1 MPYYPSSQTK
11 PNQYTNGGEYI
22 LSTTK
27 ENYKGYYYETSS
39 GTKYTGKTPQ
49 DGPNILLTQ
58 QNFIIQNNNVNQ
70 EVSNIITLSNP
81 LEGLLIFDTP
91 YNDNQTINFNY
102 SILTPQIKERS
113 LPFSNPT
120 QPTQQDQNL
129 GAFQR
134 YFCKK
139 NNELKYLEIDK
150 PTHDK
155 LKSKQQDIAWD
166 LYTPI
171 STLWYIKGGKEQTYK
186 ANKGLVTLIEQ
197 KQNWYG
203 FTQWFQDKFL
213 KYYLES

>member
-1 MPYYPSSQTK
+1 MYYPKSQLK
-11 PNQYTNGGEYI
+11 INLYTNGSEYI

-49 DGPNILLTQ
+49 DGPNILLTKEY
-58 QNFIIQNNNVNQ
+58 NIDPSPLNPITNNSIQIATDQ
-70 EVSNIITLSNP
+70 IKYFPEPYTD
-81 LEGLLIFDTP
+81 FDTQE
-91 YNDNQTINFNY
+91 YFNSFQSNKN
-102 SILTPQIKERS
+102 SIFRY
-113 LPFSNPT
+113 LPLPNPT
-120 QPTQQDQNL
+120 TPTQQDQNL
-129 GAFQR
+129 GVFQR

-155 LKSKQQDIAWD
+155 LKSQQQDIAWD

-197 KQNWYG
+197 KQKWYG
-203 FTQWFQDKFL
+203 FTQWFKDRFL
-213 KYYLES
+213 QYYLES

>member
-1 MPYYPSSQTK
+1 MPYYPSSQIK

-49 DGPNILLTQ
+49 DGPNIQLITPLITPIIF
-58 QNFIIQNNNVNQ
+58 QNDTAIEGQGEQFISDNNNPPI
-70 EVSNIITLSNP
+70 VSALPYNLISPPIRYLPLSNP
-81 LEGLLIFDTP
+81 T
-91 YNDNQTINFNY
+91 T
-102 SILTPQIKERS
+102 
-113 LPFSNPT
+113 
-120 QPTQQDQNL
+120 PTQQDQNL
-129 GAFQR
+129 GVFQR

-186 ANKGLVTLIEQ
+186 ANKGLISLIEQ

>member
-1 MPYYPSSQTK
+1 MYYPKSQLKT
-11 PNQYTNGGEYI
+11 NLYTNGDKYI

-49 DGPNILLTQ
+49 DGPNILLTTISHITSPISST
-58 QNFIIQNNNVNQ
+58 NTSPPNYIEIQDK
-70 EVSNIITLSNP
+70 LSEGSYPINYIFRALPLPNP
-81 LEGLLIFDTP
+81 
-91 YNDNQTINFNY
+91 
-102 SILTPQIKERS
+102 
-113 LPFSNPT
+113 NP
-120 QPTQQDQNL
+120 PTQQDQNL
-129 GAFQR
+129 GVFQR

-139 NNELKYLEIDK
+139 NNELKYMEIDK

-171 STLWYIKGGKEQTYK
+171 STLWYIKGEKETTYK
-186 ANKGLVTLIEQ
+186 ANKGLVTLIEEKQ
-197 KQNWYG
+197 KWYG